1 MKREARVLVSHCYSG
16 VCLGLVLR
24 GGDVDGAVAGR
35 GCEELC
41 GDAAR
46 RGYLGETRYYAGDC
60 HCGLSSV
67 PERLREA
74 ESLLLALSSSLPR
87 WLEAYRRLARHL
99 SF

>member
-1 MKREARVLVSHCYSG
+1 MKREARVLVSHCYGG

-35 GCEELC
+35 DCEELC
-41 GDAAR
+41 RDAAR
-46 RGYLGETRYYAGDC
+46 RGFLGEARYHAGAC
-60 HCGLSSV
+60 HCGLPRV
-67 PERLREA
+67 PARLREA

-87 WLEAYRRLARHL
+87 WVEAYKRLARHL